1 MELDAR
7 KMTVIIYGAIKEFKR
22 VTLPDTLQVPF
33 DMLEDD
39 EKAIL
44 EDQTCRIIDN
54 PRIKPAELH
63 DIWYV
68 TTQKVIAEDGLDQNS
83 IARLNPYMIP
93 FRELATGK
101 KTEIRLHLQL
111 ARTLIRHNRNVERHQ
126 KRQRQRQGLSG

>member
-7 KMTVIIYGAIKEFKR
+7 KITVIIYGAIRELRK
-22 VTLPDTLQVPF
+22 VTYPDTPF
-33 DMLEDD
+33 PAFDKLEPADR
-39 EKAIL
+39 EAL
-44 EDQTCRIIDN
+44 EDQTLAIIDN
-54 PRIKPAELH
+54 PRVKPAELH
-63 DIWYV
+63 DNWHV
-68 TTQKVIAEDGLDQNS
+68 TTQKMIADDALDQNS